1 MKLFTLYV
9 LTKIIVLILIL
20 NKYYLQEKIKI
31 KSPILKQ
38 KSLKNKNSI
47 PRNTIDISS
56 IRSKFGLTCSK
67 HKGCMDAADLI
78 INNPAEYLLESKKFI
93 ECILKLV
100 ITVDDNIKKI
110 VNDNDFNLL
119 DYYDIIKIENVNKIN
134 CFVNYYYLLYN
145 VFNWSLIAKDF
156 KEQCLANQ
164 KNTGIQSI
172 FDYDNDY
179 LLKKKNKNLSRLFEI
194 FEYINNYIYLNH
206 KEFKKINYLFASY
219 IPKNE
224 IRNNKFLNINS
235 SIENKPLYLFSPNLL
250 NFSSDFLA
258 ELNHVKEEAKKS
270 KAILFVLDSIN
281 VNFYGY
287 RNLKKTA
294 ANYYYSIPYS
304 TFKVSKIDINNKSE
318 IKKIHDYELHF
329 NLNNNA
335 ELKKLFKNINI
346 IKLELTPIDNILN
359 DNNKDVIFS
368 VIDTIDK

>member
-20 NKYYLQEKIKI
+20 NNCYSQEKINI
-31 KSPILKQ
+31 KSSILKQ
-38 KSLKNKNSI
+38 ENLKNKI
-47 PRNTIDISS
+47 TITHKIINISS
-56 IRSKFGLTCSK
+56 IRSKFGLTCYK
-67 HKGCMDAADLI
+67 HKGCKDAAGLI
-78 INNPAEYLLESKKFI
+78 INNPKKYLTESIKLIK
-93 ECILKLV
+93 CILKLV

-119 DYYDIIKIENVNKIN
+119 DYYDIIKTENVDKLN
-134 CFVNYYYLLYN
+134 CFVNYYYRIYS

-156 KEQCLANQ
+156 KEECLTN
-164 KNTGIQSI
+164 KKDTKIQSI

-179 LLKKKNKNLSRLFEI
+179 SLKKKNKNLSSLFEI

-206 KEFKKINYLFASY
+206 KEYKKINYLFASY

-224 IRNNKFLNINS
+224 IENNKFLNMNS
-235 SIENKPLYLFSPNLL
+235 SIKNKPLYLFSPNLL

-304 TFKVSKIDINNKSE
+304 TFKVSKIDINNKSD